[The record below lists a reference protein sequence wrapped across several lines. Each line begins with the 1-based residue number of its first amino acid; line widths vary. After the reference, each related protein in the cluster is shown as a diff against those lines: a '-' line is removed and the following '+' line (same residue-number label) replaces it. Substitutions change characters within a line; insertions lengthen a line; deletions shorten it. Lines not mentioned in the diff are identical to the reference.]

1 MKQFVLILILLI
13 LIMVIKGFSQ
23 ELGKGFGMRGQL
35 IAWGVTKPFD
45 SFQSQ
50 IGARYI
56 PELNYEHMF
65 KEKYTLDAEVQ
76 LNMYGYMYYNG
87 DSVNWD
93 GEFDLFRGWVR
104 FSSNRFSVRV
114 GLQKINF
121 GSAAMLR
128 PLMWF
133 DQIDPRDPLQLT
145 EGVYAALGRYY
156 FSNNANI
163 WFWFLYGNDQPKGW
177 EIFPSVK
184 KIPEFGGRFQT
195 PLFTGELAVSYH
207 HRVANTESDLYPEPQ
222 PSGYEAPEN
231 RVGLDGK
238 WDVGVGLWFETSFIH
253 QDIEIPELRAKKFI
267 NIGMDYTIGVGSG
280 LTIMAE
286 QLWFTT
292 GEEFFNSSQSNS
304 FTAISANY
312 PISIIDNLTYIFYY
326 DWSNN
331 GFYNFINWGMTWD
344 RINLY
349 IMAYWNPDN
358 FALYQ
363 NLNEEVTLYTGK
375 GFQVQ
380 FVFNH

>member
-1 MKQFVLILILLI
+1 MKQFLLILILII
-13 LIMVIKGFSQ
+13 LIMTIKGFSQ
-23 ELGKGFGMRGQL
+23 GLGFKGQL
-35 IAWGVTKPFD
+35 SAWGVTKPFD
-45 SFQSQ
+45 DFQSQ
-50 IGARYI
+50 LGARYI
-56 PELNYEHMF
+56 PELSYGHTF
-65 KEKYTLDAEVQ
+65 KEKYLLDAEVQ
-76 LNMYGYMYYNG
+76 LNIYGYGFYNG
-87 DSVNWD
+87 DSIKWD
-93 GEFDLFRGWVR
+93 GQFDLFRGWVR

-163 WFWFLYGNDQPKGW
+163 WLWLLYGNDQPKGW

-184 KIPEFGGRFQT
+184 TIPEFGGRFQT

-207 HRVANTESDLYPEPQ
+207 HRVANTHSDLYPELQ
-222 PSGYEAPEN
+222 TIEDQAAEN
-231 RVGLDGK
+231 RLGLDGK
-238 WDVGVGLWFETSFIH
+238 WDVGVGLWFETAFIH
-253 QDIEIPELRAKKFI
+253 QDIEVPELRAKKMI
-267 NIGMDYTIGVGSG
+267 NIGMDYTIGIGSG
-280 LTIMAE
+280 LMVMAE
-286 QLWFTT
+286 QMWFTS
-292 GEEFFNSSQSNS
+292 GEELFNSSQRNS

-312 PISIIDNLTYIFYY
+312 PVSIIDNLTYIFYY

-344 RINLY
+344 NISLY

-358 FALYQ
+358 FTLYQ
-363 NLNEEVTLYTGK
+363 NLSDESTLYTGK

>member
-1 MKQFVLILILLI
+1 MKKFALILFLII
-13 LIMVIKGFSQ
+13 LIMTIKGFSQ
-23 ELGKGFGMRGQL
+23 GLRFKGQL
-35 IAWGVTKPFD
+35 ISWVVTKPFD
-45 SFQSQ
+45 DFESLL
-50 IGARYI
+50 GGRYI
-56 PELNYEHMF
+56 PELSYGYTF

-76 LNMYGYMYYNG
+76 LNMYGYGYYNG
-87 DSVNWD
+87 DSIKWD
-93 GEFDLFRGWVR
+93 GQIDLFRGWVR
-104 FSSNRFSVRV
+104 FSSNKFNFRV

-145 EGVYAALGRYY
+145 EGVYSALGRYY

-163 WFWFLYGNDQPKGW
+163 WLWLLYGNDQPKGW
-177 EIFPSVK
+177 ELFPSVK
-184 KIPEFGGRFQT
+184 TIPEFGGRFQT

-207 HRVANTESDLYPEPQ
+207 HRVANTESDLYPELQ
-222 PSGYEAPEN
+222 TIEDQAAEN
-231 RVGLDGK
+231 RLGLDGK
-238 WDVGVGLWFETSFIH
+238 WDVGVGLWFETAFIH
-253 QDIEIPELRAKKFI
+253 QDIDVPELRAKKMI
-267 NIGMDYTIGVGSG
+267 NIGMDYTIGLGSG
-280 LTIMAE
+280 LTVMGE
-286 QLWFTT
+286 QIWFTT
-292 GEEFFNSSQSNS
+292 GEELFNSSQRNS

-312 PISIIDNLTYIFYY
+312 PVSIIDNLTYIFYY

-344 RINLY
+344 KISLY

-358 FALYQ
+358 FTLYQ
-363 NLNEEVTLYTGK
+363 NLSDESTLYTGK

>member
-1 MKQFVLILILLI
+1 MKQFLLILILII
-13 LIMVIKGFSQ
+13 LIMTIKGFSQ
-23 ELGKGFGMRGQL
+23 GLGFKGQL
-35 IAWGVTKPFD
+35 SAWGVTKPFD
-45 SFQSQ
+45 DFQSQ
-50 IGARYI
+50 LGARYI
-56 PELNYEHMF
+56 PELSYGHTF
-65 KEKYTLDAEVQ
+65 KEKYLLDAEVQ
-76 LNMYGYMYYNG
+76 LNIYGYVYYNG
-87 DSVNWD
+87 DSIKWD
-93 GEFDLFRGWVR
+93 GQFDLFRGWVR

-163 WFWFLYGNDQPKGW
+163 WLWLLYGNDQRKGW

-184 KIPEFGGRFQT
+184 TIPEFGGRFQS

-207 HRVANTESDLYPEPQ
+207 HRVANTQSDLYPELQ
-222 PSGYEAPEN
+222 TIEDQAAEN
-231 RVGLDGK
+231 RLGLDGK
-238 WDVGVGLWFETSFIH
+238 WDLGVGLWFETAFIH
-253 QDIEIPELRAKKFI
+253 QDIEVPELRAKKMI
-267 NIGMDYTIGVGSG
+267 NIGMDYTIGIGSG
-280 LTIMAE
+280 LMVMAE
-286 QLWFTT
+286 QIWFTS
-292 GEEFFNSSQSNS
+292 GEEFFNSSQRNS

-312 PISIIDNLTYIFYY
+312 PVSIIDNLTYIFYY

-344 RINLY
+344 NISLY
-349 IMAYWNPDN
+349 IMAYWNPDS
-358 FALYQ
+358 FTLYQ
-363 NLNEEVTLYTGK
+363 NLSDESTLYTGK

>member
-1 MKQFVLILILLI
+1 MKKFALILFLII
-13 LIMVIKGFSQ
+13 LIMTIKGFSQ
-23 ELGKGFGMRGQL
+23 GLRFKGQL
-35 IAWGVTKPFD
+35 ISWAVTKPFD
-45 SFQSQ
+45 DFESL
-50 IGARYI
+50 IGGRYI
-56 PELNYEHMF
+56 PELSYGYTF

-76 LNMYGYMYYNG
+76 LNMYGYGYYNG
-87 DSVNWD
+87 DSIKWD
-93 GEFDLFRGWVR
+93 GQIDLFRGWVR
-104 FSSNRFSVRV
+104 FSSNKFNFRV

-145 EGVYAALGRYY
+145 EGVYSALGRYY

-163 WFWFLYGNDQPKGW
+163 WLWLLYGNDQPKGW

-184 KIPEFGGRFQT
+184 TIPEFGGRFQT

-207 HRVANTESDLYPEPQ
+207 HRVANTESDLYPELQ
-222 PSGYEAPEN
+222 TIEDQATEN
-231 RVGLDGK
+231 RLGLDGK
-238 WDVGVGLWFETSFIH
+238 WDVGVGLWFETAFIH
-253 QDIEIPELRAKKFI
+253 QDIDVPELRAKKMI
-267 NIGMDYTIGVGSG
+267 NIGMDYTIGLGSG
-280 LTIMAE
+280 LTVMGE
-286 QLWFTT
+286 QIWFTT
-292 GEEFFNSSQSNS
+292 GEELFNSSQRNS

-312 PISIIDNLTYIFYY
+312 PVSIIDNLTYIFYY

-344 RINLY
+344 KISLY

-358 FALYQ
+358 FTLYQ
-363 NLNEEVTLYTGK
+363 NLSDESTLYTGK